1 MNRIA
6 KLFRTIAIATNAFAF
21 AVSGAVAAPVALQPK
36 KVELLQTVQA
46 DCYAI
51 GERVAAEM
59 GGRLASVSSSGG
71 NCVVTVLIP
80 AQNGQP
86 PRRERVVVPAN

>member
-6 KLFRTIAIATNAFAF
+6 NLSRTLALAANALAF
-21 AVSGAVAAPVALQPK
+21 AVAGAVAAPVPVQPTAPALVVP
-36 KVELLQTVQA
+36 VQA

-51 GERVAAEM
+51 GQRVAAEM
-59 GGRLASVSSSGG
+59 GGKLANVSSNGG
-71 NCVVTVLIP
+71 NCVVTVVIP
-80 AQNGQP
+80 GQNGQP

>member
-6 KLFRTIAIATNAFAF
+6 KLFRTTVVAASALAFAAGSAATGPL
-21 AVSGAVAAPVALQPK
+21 AVQPR
-36 KVELLQTVQA
+36 VQQLVTPVQA

-51 GERVAAEM
+51 GQRVAAEM

-71 NCVVTVLIP
+71 NCIVLVLIP

>member
-6 KLFRTIAIATNAFAF
+6 KLCRTIAIATNALAF
-21 AVSGAVAAPVALQPK
+21 AVTGAFAAPTAVQLTAPQF
-36 KVELLQTVQA
+36 VQTVQA

-51 GERVAAEM
+51 GQRVAAEM

-71 NCVVTVLIP
+71 NCIVLVLIP

>member
-6 KLFRTIAIATNAFAF
+6 KLCRTFVVATSALAF
-21 AVSGAVAAPVALQPK
+21 AVTGGFAAPRASQPAAPK
-36 KVELLQTVQA
+36 TVVTVQA
-46 DCYAI
+46 DCYAV
-51 GERVAAEM
+51 GQRVAAEM

-71 NCVVTVLIP
+71 NCVVLVLMP
-80 AQNGQP
+80 AKDGQP

>member
-6 KLFRTIAIATNAFAF
+6 NLSRIFALAASAFAF
-21 AVSGAVAAPVALQPK
+21 GVTGVVAAPTVLPNAPQ
-36 KVELLQTVQA
+36 LLVPVQA

-51 GERVAAEM
+51 GQRVAAEM
-59 GGRLASVSSSGG
+59 GGKLANVSASGS
-71 NCVVTVLIP
+71 NCVVTVVIP